1 MTGHYLSIV
10 PDVVVA
16 MTRVIFAKATIR
28 EYSRTVKTTKCVATV
43 TGFRLICSKVKL
55 LIRQTVTTSVI
66 FTFNFVE

>member
-43 TGFRLICSKVKL
+43 TGFGIICPKVKIL
-55 LIRQTVTTSVI
+55 KRQTIKTSVLL
-66 FTFNFVE
+66 TFNFVE